1 MSDNPETPLDA
12 TQLAAQE
19 QFSKQ
24 SYRYGK
30 GHILEDTSDI
40 RAALEGVTLPDKAR
54 ILDIS
59 TGGGHTALFFADQGH
74 AVTASDI
81 SGAMLARVQ
90 AVATERGLA
99 IETRQHPAEALPY
112 DDGTFD
118 LVACRVAAHHFSSP
132 SRFVRE
138 AARVLKV
145 GGVFLLIDGSVADEE
160 PEAELWMHRVEKFR
174 DPSHSRFLTPGA
186 LKRLCG
192 PAGLDVKRC
201 ELHPMKQPDLEW
213 YFDTADTSPENRLQ
227 VLDLVMRAPDS
238 ALRLFQINIEE
249 DERIVWWWQRL
260 TLVATKKDL
269 PPPAPEPVAAAEPG
283 NVSAV
288 SAGPETT
295 APSVNP
301 EAPVI
306 AATPAEEPPTAN
318 PS

>member
-1 MSDNPETPLDA
+1 MPLDA

-24 SYRYGK
+24 SHRYGK

-40 RAALEGVTLPDKAR
+40 RAALAGVTLPDKAR
-54 ILDIS
+54 VLDIA

-81 SGAMLARVQ
+81 SGSMLARLQ
-90 AVATERGLA
+90 TTATERGLA

-145 GGVFLLIDGSVADEE
+145 GGVFLLIDGSVADDE

-227 VLDLVMRAPDS
+227 VLDLVMRAPES

-260 TLVATKKDL
+260 TLVATKKAL
-269 PPPAPEPVAAAEPG
+269 PPPAPEPVA
-283 NVSAV
+283 
-288 SAGPETT
+288 T
-295 APSVNP
+295 APSP
-301 EAPVI
+301 QSGSIASAPI
-306 AATPAEEPPTAN
+306 ASTAAEQTPPATN